1 MKKFFAL
8 VSQMGILVRYH
19 VQTNRY
25 YPKNYFLIIIFLI
38 MTSFHSITSQNE
50 KENEYVLIINSYT
63 ESTPWSRLFTAPVY
77 EQMATVKILV
87 QESFHFGGFSS

>member
-1 MKKFFAL
+1 
-8 VSQMGILVRYH
+8 
-19 VQTNRY
+19 
-25 YPKNYFLIIIFLI
+25 

-77 EQMATVKILV
+77 EQMATDNEKWTAYTENMDVMLMKTEADVENFITYLSQKYTEAPPSLV
-87 QESFHFGGFSS
+87 FY